1 MIRKLAF
8 ATAAAS
14 LVATP
19 LAAEQAIAQIQRDA
33 APATEESQLAG
44 NSTLFLILG
53 IAAVVGAIVLI
64 SEDDDEPVSA
74 E

>member
-19 LAAEQAIAQIQRDA
+19 LVAEQTKAQIQRET
-33 APATEESQLAG
+33 APVTEESRLVG

-53 IAAVVGAIVLI
+53 IAAVVAGIVVL
-64 SEDDDEPVSA
+64 SEDDDEPASPG
-74 E
+74 